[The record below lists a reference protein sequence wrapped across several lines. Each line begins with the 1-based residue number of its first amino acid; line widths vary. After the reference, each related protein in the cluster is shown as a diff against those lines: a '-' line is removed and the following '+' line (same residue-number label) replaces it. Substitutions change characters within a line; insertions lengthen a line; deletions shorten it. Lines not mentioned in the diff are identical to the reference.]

1 MNEPSSFF
9 LIDWQ
14 QLLLFIA
21 KKSSL
26 IWGSEPGKGSEP
38 AGINQ

>member
-1 MNEPSSFF
+1 MNEFSV
-9 LIDWQ
+9 LIAIDWQ

-26 IWGSEPGKGSEP
+26 IWGSEPGNALTPG
-38 AGINQ
+38 